1 MTRSKDIRNVAI
13 IAHVDHGKTTLID
26 GLFKGSGV
34 FDARKEIEHRI
45 MDSEAQEKL
54 RGITI
59 KAKNASFNWKGV
71 EVNIVDTPGHADFG
85 GEVERALFMA
95 DGAILLVDA
104 AEGPLPQTRF
114 VLRKALERDLKI
126 IVVINKVDRPDSRV
140 AEIEEKVMELFFE
153 LALKDE
159 HTNYPVIYASA
170 KQGWANNSVEPANDF
185 SVLLDKIVEV
195 IPAPKTNAAAPFQM
209 LVANLTYSSFLGQ
222 IAVGRIEGGEVS
234 VGQRVA
240 LFGENGE
247 RNEFR
252 VTSLQ
257 QYSGVGTAETDKL
270 VAGQIAL
277 LAGAK
282 DPKIGDTIGAVEL
295 ETALPRLKVDPP
307 CVSVRISVNTSPLAG
322 REGTYVT
329 STKLEELLNEARMTN
344 VSLHIKKTESPEVMI
359 LEARGELQ
367 IAVLLEDLRSR
378 GYELMVSRPEI
389 VPVEVDGKMM
399 EPRELLS
406 VDVPAEKAG
415 AVITLVST
423 RGGLQQGHEI
433 LEGSDRV
440 RLEFLIPTRGLIG
453 MRTEM
458 LTQTGG
464 EAIFASSFADYVP
477 FAGKRFSRKNGALVS
492 DRAGK
497 SVAYGLFHLED
508 RGDLFITEGEDV
520 YEGMIFGEHNRPSDL
535 NCDPTKAKKLTNMR
549 ASGKDEATK
558 LKPITP
564 LNLDRA
570 LEWIDEGEWIEFT
583 PKSIRIR
590 KAELASNK
598 RDVRRN

>member
-1 MTRSKDIRNVAI
+1 MKAKDIRNVAI

-34 FDARKEIEHRI
+34 FDERKEVEERV
-45 MDSEAQEKL
+45 MDSGAQEKL

-59 KAKNASFNWKGV
+59 KAKNASFTWKGV

-114 VLRKALERDLKI
+114 VLRKALERNLKI
-126 IVVINKVDRPDSRV
+126 ILVINKVDRPDSRV
-140 AEIEEKVMELFFE
+140 AEIEEKVMELFYE
-153 LALKDE
+153 LALSQD
-159 HTNYPVIYASA
+159 HANYPIIYASA
-170 KQGWANNSVEPANDF
+170 KQGWASNTLEPAANFD
-185 SVLLDKIVEV
+185 VLLDKIVEV
-195 IPAPKTNAAAPFQM
+195 IPPPKVKPGEPFQM

-222 IAVGRIEGGEVS
+222 IAVGKIEAGEVS
-234 VGQRVA
+234 VGQRVV
-240 LFGENGE
+240 LLGENGE

-257 QYSGVGTAETDKL
+257 SYSGIGTAETEKL
-270 VAGQIAL
+270 SAGQIAL

-282 DPKIGDTIGAVEL
+282 EPKIGDTIAAVEVQD
-295 ETALPRLKVDPP
+295 ALARLKVDPP

-329 STKLEELLNEARMTN
+329 STKLEELLDEARMTN

-367 IAVLLEDLRSR
+367 IAVLLEELRNK

-389 VPVEVDGKMM
+389 VPVEVDGKQM

-406 VDVPAEKAG
+406 VDVPTDKAG

-423 RGGLQQGHEI
+423 RGGVQQGHEI
-433 LEGSDRV
+433 LEGSDRA

-477 FAGKRFSRKNGALVS
+477 FAGKRFSRKNGALVC
-492 DRAGK
+492 DRPGK
-497 SVAYGLFHLED
+497 SVGYGMFHLED
-508 RGDLFITEGEDV
+508 RGNFFIAEGEEV
-520 YEGMIFGEHNRPSDL
+520 YEGMIFGEHNRPTDL
-535 NCDPTKAKKLTNMR
+535 NCDPTKPKKLTNMR
-549 ASGKDEATK
+549 ASGKDESTK
-558 LKPITP
+558 LKPIKP

-583 PKSIRIR
+583 PKTIRLR
-590 KAELASNK
+590 KAELAGNR

>member
-1 MTRSKDIRNVAI
+1 MTESKNIRNVAI

-26 GLFKGSGV
+26 GLFKASHV
-34 FDARKEIEHRI
+34 FEARRVVEERV
-45 MDSEAQEKL
+45 MDSGAQEKA

-59 KAKNASFNWKGV
+59 TAKNASFEWNGV
-71 EVNIVDTPGHADFG
+71 QVNIVDTPGHADFG

-114 VLRKALERDLKI
+114 VLRKALERGLKI

-140 AEIEEKVMELFFE
+140 EEIEEKVMELFFE
-153 LALKDE
+153 LAVNDE
-159 HTNYPVIYASA
+159 QTHYPIIYASA
-170 KQGWANNSVEPANDF
+170 KQGWASKTLEPTDNFDY
-185 SVLLDKIVEV
+185 LLNTLVEV
-195 IPAPKTNAAAPFQM
+195 IPPPKVKANAPFQM
-209 LVANLTYSSFLGQ
+209 LVANLTYSAFLGQ
-222 IAVGRIEGGEVS
+222 IAVGKIEGGDVAI
-234 VGQRVA
+234 GQRVA
-240 LFGENGE
+240 LLGENGQ

-257 QYSGVGTAETDKL
+257 SYSGTGTIEVSQMT
-270 VAGQIAL
+270 AGQIAL
-277 LAGAK
+277 LAGCK
-282 DPKIGDTIGAVEL
+282 EPKIGDTVAAIEVTE
-295 ETALPRLKVDPP
+295 ALPRLKVDPP

-329 STKLEELLNEARMTN
+329 STKLEELLDEARMTN

-367 IAVLLEDLRSR
+367 IAVLLEDLRSK

-389 VPVEVDGKMM
+389 VPVEIDGRQM

-406 VDVPAEKAG
+406 VDVPADRAG

-423 RGGLQQGHEI
+423 RGGIQQGHEI
-433 LEGSDRV
+433 LQGSERA

-458 LTQTGG
+458 LTQTAG
-464 EAIFASSFADYVP
+464 EGISASSFYDYVP
-477 FAGKRFSRKNGALVS
+477 FMGKRFSRKNGALVC
-492 DRAGK
+492 DRPGK
-497 SVAYGLFHLED
+497 SVGYGMFHLED
-508 RGDLFITEGEDV
+508 RGSFFIAEGEDV
-520 YEGMIFGEHNRPSDL
+520 YEGMIFGEHNRPTDL
-535 NCDPTKAKKLTNMR
+535 NCDPTKPKKLTNMR
-549 ASGKDEATK
+549 ASGKDESTK
-558 LKPITP
+558 LKPIKP

-583 PKSIRIR
+583 PQSIRIR
-590 KAELASNK
+590 KAELRTNM
-598 RDVRRN
+598 RDVRRQ